1 MTGALQIFWTTARAR
16 LFLITP
22 TLTAAWL
29 VLVPVQS
36 IAEQP
41 AGKIAVGE
49 RVVLRGGDSALQLDG
64 REVARSRRENHIYRI
79 EAVSGASLKLNAEED
94 CLAGAVTASGVVPVS
109 QAIDFFTRRI
119 QAHPSFRAGSQ
130 RSKISISRD
139 S

>member
-1 MTGALQIFWTTARAR
+1 MHYKSLGRSPGLAFFFA
-16 LFLITP
+16 P
-22 TLTAAWL
+22 TLIAAWI

-36 IAEQP
+36 IAQQQ

-49 RVVLRGGDSALQLDG
+49 RVVLRSGGSVLQLDG
-64 REVARSRRENHIYRI
+64 REVARSRRENHFYCV

-94 CLAGAVTASGVVPVS
+94 CLAGAVTASDVVPVS